1 VPRSR
6 SLLGLI
12 SAELVSLTGSAMTF
26 VALPWF
32 VLATTGSTAKM
43 GWVLAAE
50 MLPIA
55 IVGIPAGSVIARFG
69 AKRTMLVSDAA
80 RGPLMLVIPVL
91 HSTGH
96 LSFGA
101 LLGATFAIGVFTAPY
116 FASARIVIPEIA
128 GEDENAVA
136 QVNAVLA
143 GATQI
148 TQIAGP
154 LLAGL
159 LIAATSP
166 STVLVVDGC
175 TYVFSF
181 LTILL
186 VVQAGRRIAATDE
199 SHGLF
204 AGLRFLMRDGLLGP
218 TMIAACAL
226 NFVVQGIIIG
236 IQALAYFRFDA
247 DGKVVGYLFGAFGV
261 GALCGALVAQQLAR
275 KADLLKLAAFAIVAM
290 PLPLFLLTVSLP
302 WALSGVVIA
311 AFAFFSPLVNAPLAG
326 VLTVRTPEALRAKV
340 VTAVFT
346 VATIAGPLGFLVA
359 GEALRYISLSTFFLV
374 LSTLMTLGA
383 LAFATVLLRN
393 SSAPAVTSMPDVA
406 PG

>member
-1 VPRSR
+1 MFRDR
-6 SLLGLI
+6 SLAGLI

-43 GWVLAAE
+43 GWVLGAE

-80 RGPLMLVIPVL
+80 RGPLMLVIPIL
-91 HSTGH
+91 HGAGH

-101 LLGATFAIGVFTAPY
+101 LLGVTFAIGVFTAPY

-128 GEDENAVA
+128 GEDEHAVA

-143 GATQI
+143 GAQQI

-154 LLAGL
+154 VLAGV

-166 STVLVVDGC
+166 STVLVIDGC

-186 VVQAGRRIAATDE
+186 VVRAGRRVAATDE
-199 SHGLF
+199 SQGIF
-204 AGLRFLMRDGLLGP
+204 AGLRFLMRDPLLGP
-218 TMIAACAL
+218 TMIVACAL

-236 IQALAYFRFDA
+236 VQALAFFRYDA
-247 DGKVVGYLFGAFGV
+247 DAKVVGYLFGAFGI
-261 GALCGALVAQQLAR
+261 GALCGALVAQRLAR

-290 PLPLFLLTVSLP
+290 PLPLYLLAVPLP
-302 WALSGVVIA
+302 WALSGVVIG

-340 VTAVFT
+340 ITAVFT
-346 VATIAGPLGFLVA
+346 VATIAGPLGFLAA
-359 GEALRYISLSTFFLV
+359 GEALRYVSLSTFFLV
-374 LSTLMTLGA
+374 LSVLMTLGG

-393 SSAPAVTSMPDVA
+393 SSAPAVTSVPDVVA
-406 PG
+406 G